1 MDKSYDKNFNPIVSN
16 ENFQERLKKFKIVD
30 PWSKKGLQEREDF
43 YKIYG
48 RGWWWFNDVSF
59 SPRYKDSWIE
69 QFRINSK
76 ERDDE

>member
-16 ENFQERLKKFKIVD
+16 ENFQERLKKFKSVD
-30 PWSKKGLQEREDF
+30 PWSKKGLQEREEF
-43 YKIYG
+43 YKTYG

-69 QFRINSK
+69 QFRVNSK

>member
-1 MDKSYDKNFNPIVSN
+1 MKKGYDKHFNPTLESTSF
-16 ENFQERLKKFKIVD
+16 EERLKGFKEIGAY
-30 PWSKKGLQEREDF
+30 SKKGIQERENF

-69 QFRINSK
+69 QFRITGS
-76 ERDDE
+76 D